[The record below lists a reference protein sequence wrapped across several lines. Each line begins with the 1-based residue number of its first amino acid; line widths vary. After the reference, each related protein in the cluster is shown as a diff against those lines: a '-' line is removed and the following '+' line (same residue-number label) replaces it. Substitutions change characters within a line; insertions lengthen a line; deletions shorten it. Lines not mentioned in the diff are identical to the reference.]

1 MGFLIRAKLRGGGIM
16 VVNVYNF
23 YVNGEWRE
31 SSSGET
37 IEISSPYLHEVIGQ
51 VQAITCGE
59 VDEAIASAKEA
70 QKSWAKASYIN
81 GLMSS

>member
-1 MGFLIRAKLRGGGIM
+1 MM

-51 VQAITCGE
+51 VQAITRGE

-70 QKSWAKASYIN
+70 
-81 GLMSS
+81 

>member
-1 MGFLIRAKLRGGGIM
+1 MTTSNTYK
-16 VVNVYNF
+16 F
-23 YVNGEWRE
+23 YLNGEWRE

-37 IEISSPYLHEVIGQ
+37 IEIPSPYLHEVIGQ
-51 VQAITCGE
+51 VQAITRGE

-70 QKSWAKASYIN
+70 QNHGRKLLYKIAQSIYIN